1 MGRSKI
7 DYGIDLGTTNSAIS
21 RMDNG
26 EVNLIKGDDTDSD
39 TIPSCVAINPK
50 GTVFVGDKALN
61 YYQKA
66 VKAAFKSRSTS
77 GLNSFLEFKR
87 TMGTDKKYES
97 GHAGKSQSSEELSA
111 EVLKKLKGYVR
122 DDQINAAVI
131 TVPARFRQNQ
141 LNATQ
146 RAAELSGFDYCE
158 LLQEPIAA
166 SMAYGLE
173 TGEIQGKWLV
183 FDFGGGTFDAALLQV
198 DEGIMKVIDTEGDN
212 QLGGKNITE
221 AIIDQ
226 ILIPYLQDEYNLEE
240 TLSNDKLKNVLRQAL
255 KELAEQAKVEL
266 ATKEKAE
273 IYVDAVMY
281 DLGEDDDG
289 EEIIISRTIT
299 LEEFEKVVG
308 PLLQKSVD
316 IANDLLNE
324 NNLSGADLEK
334 IIPVGGTT
342 YLQSLRNMISNQVS
356 ENLDVSKNPM
366 TAVSKGAALFAST
379 KDIPEEQLVRD
390 RTKVQLKLKYPE
402 TTVEKE
408 EKIGIRVLR
417 DETEESI
424 PEKLFAEIS
433 RNDAGWASGKNEI
446 EDDATILDVLLNE
459 GKSNGFEITLYDE
472 RGNTFP
478 AEPNSFTIINGLKNP
493 NATLPFHIC
502 IDAYQHDK
510 DKSLLVSIPGLRK
523 NQSLPAKGRSTFKIL
538 KDLRPGNSEDV
549 LNIEVFEGEPC
560 TNKDFNGFVRSDK
573 ITGKDVPQFIPEGSE
588 VEITLKV
595 DSSRRTTLSAYFPY
609 IDETVETS
617 KEKIETT
624 EPEVEELEIMINK
637 AKQKLSANKNNYSSL
652 NSDKVQKLESEL
664 ERVSQLL
671 KDGKEDTDTKV
682 TVLENIREIS
692 IELQKLEEKAEWPQV
707 ENELKEC
714 LKSLK
719 ENKRQYGNEETQK
732 AVNDL
737 EQKANEV
744 IRNQKTKRAED
755 LIEQIRSLDFQLMG
769 QDIGFWVALIKNF
782 DDEFDMH
789 DWDDPNAAK
798 NLINQA
804 KQNIATQP
812 SLEKI
817 RKIVIELFGLLP
829 NAEKPAIPT
838 GPTSDLGT

>member
-1 MGRSKI
+1 
-7 DYGIDLGTTNSAIS
+7 
-21 RMDNG
+21 
-26 EVNLIKGDDTDSD
+26 
-39 TIPSCVAINPK
+39 
-50 GTVFVGDKALN
+50 
-61 YYQKA
+61 
-66 VKAAFKSRSTS
+66 
-77 GLNSFLEFKR
+77 
-87 TMGTDKKYES
+87 
-97 GHAGKSQSSEELSA
+97 
-111 EVLKKLKGYVR
+111 
-122 DDQINAAVI
+122 
-131 TVPARFRQNQ
+131 
-141 LNATQ
+141 
-146 RAAELSGFDYCE
+146 
-158 LLQEPIAA
+158 
-166 SMAYGLE
+166 
-173 TGEIQGKWLV
+173 
-183 FDFGGGTFDAALLQV
+183 
-198 DEGIMKVIDTEGDN
+198 
-212 QLGGKNITE
+212 
-221 AIIDQ
+221 
-226 ILIPYLQDEYNLEE
+226 LQDEYNLEE